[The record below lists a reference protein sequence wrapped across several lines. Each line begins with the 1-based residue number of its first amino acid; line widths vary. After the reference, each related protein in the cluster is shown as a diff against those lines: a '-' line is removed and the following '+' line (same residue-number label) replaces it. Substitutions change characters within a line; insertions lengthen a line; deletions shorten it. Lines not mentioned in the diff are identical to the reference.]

1 MPDTKVPPGLNIQ
14 IVEAGGYT
22 MPRTADGLIYTPETI
37 PYKTFFQ
44 MEDDAQVKAVLT
56 VIKAPILNVNWKIAS
71 KDSAIAKFVQ
81 ETLEPVWGEL
91 IFSLLNAINF
101 GFQAFEEVWKEEKGA
116 WKYKTFVDVHPD
128 TITLRTDSNF
138 DFDGFQQFSTKGIV
152 NVPKEKALIF
162 TIDKRFRNWY
172 GRSRLRSAYFYWFI
186 DKHTYDFENIYLERY
201 AQPIPLGRAPTGR
214 TPTSATAS
222 EDNISLLLS
231 KLTQM
236 KNSGAIAISSDTDPK
251 TKLPLW
257 SVEFLEAM
265 RRGGDFIA
273 RHRQLDVMKSR
284 AIFAPDLVFAAPT
297 GGASYALAKEHAD
310 IFIGAEEAILNEV
323 KTFVDYQVIP
333 DLVSYNFGQNA
344 ARVSWEF
351 ETISRA
357 VKDNLTR
364 IVMLM
369 VKDDKIELD
378 QEWLESSVGMKF
390 NKAFVKPIPPSSRKE
405 EYIPVLKTD
414 KEKER
419 RMRY

>member
-14 IVEAGGYT
+14 VAEAGGYT

-44 MEDDAQVKAVLT
+44 MEDDAQIKAVLT
-56 VIKAPILNVNWKIAS
+56 VIKAPLLNTNWKIAS
-71 KDSAIAKFVQ
+71 KDPAISKFVQ

-128 TITLRTDSNF
+128 TITLKVDPNF
-138 DFDGFQQFSTKGIV
+138 DFDGFQQFSTKGLV
-152 NVPKEKALIF
+152 TVPKEKALIF
-162 TIDKRFRNWY
+162 TVDKRFRNWY

-201 AQPIPLGRAPTGR
+201 AQPIPLGKAPSGR
-214 TPTSATAS
+214 TPTSTTAS

-273 RHRQLDVMKSR
+273 RHKHLDVMKSR
-284 AIFAPDLVFAAPT
+284 AIFAPDLVFAAPM

-310 IFIGAEEAILNEV
+310 IFISAEEAILNEV
-323 KTFVDYQVIP
+323 KAFMDYQVIP

-344 ARVSWEF
+344 ARASWDF

-357 VKDNLTR
+357 VKENLTK
-364 IVMLM
+364 IVMGM
-369 VKDDKIELD
+369 VKDEKLELD
-378 QEWLESSVGMKF
+378 QEWLESNVGMKF
-390 NKAFVKPIPPSSRKE
+390 NKAFVRTEQPSKGDH
-405 EYIPVLKTD
+405 PKLKFN

-419 RMRY
+419 RMQY